1 MSREGSGAPRMRVAG
16 KESWWRAVLARD
28 SRRDGAFVY
37 AVGSTR
43 IYCRPS
49 CPARRPRREQVTFF
63 PAPEAAERAGFR
75 PCRRCRPREA
85 SAQDAQQERVL
96 RACRFIEA
104 NFEARLT
111 LAALSAELGVSPHH
125 LQRRFK
131 RVMGITPRQYAD
143 ACRLRVLKRRLRGGE
158 DVTTALYAAGYGS
171 SSRLYE
177 RAPAQLG
184 MTPATYRRGGRGTR
198 IGYTSVACRLGRLL
212 VAATERGICAVSLG
226 ESDATLEA
234 ALAREYPNAE
244 IHRDPTGVSRWV
256 GALLNHLHGR
266 QPHLNLPV
274 DVQATAFQRR
284 VWEVLRTIPY
294 GATRTYGEI
303 ARAVGRPKA
312 SRAVARVCAT
322 NPVAILVPCH
332 RVVRADGGLGGYR
345 WGLARKRALLDQER
359 TRGRLRASAHRR
371 RARREQAD
379 LGAA

>member
-1 MSREGSGAPRMRVAG
+1 MRVAG

-28 SRRDGAFVY
+28 TDSDGTFVY
-37 AVGSTR
+37 AVRSTR

-63 PAPEAAERAGFR
+63 LAPEAAERAGFR

-96 RACRFIEA
+96 RACRFIES

-125 LQRRFK
+125 LQRSFK
-131 RVMGITPRQYAD
+131 RVIGITPRQYAD
-143 ACRLRVLKRRLRGGE
+143 ACRLRVLKRRLRGEE

-184 MTPATYRRGGRGTR
+184 MTPATYRRGGHGMR

-244 IHRDPTGVSRWV
+244 IHRDRTGVSRWV
-256 GALLNHLHGR
+256 GALLALLHGR

-274 DVQATAFQRR
+274 DIQATAFQRR
-284 VWEVLRTIPY
+284 VWEVLRAIPY

-312 SRAVARVCAT
+312 SRGVARACAT

-359 TRGRLRASAHRR
+359 TRGGLRVSAHRR
-371 RARREQAD
+371 RARREGAN

>member
-1 MSREGSGAPRMRVAG
+1 MSREGSGAPRMRGAG

-28 SRRDGAFVY
+28 RRRDGVFVY
-37 AVGSTR
+37 AVRSTR

-125 LQRRFK
+125 LQRSFK

-184 MTPATYRRGGRGTR
+184 MTPATYRRGGRGMR
-198 IGYTSVACRLGRLL
+198 IGYTTVKCWLGRLL
-212 VAATERGICAVSLG
+212 VAATEQGICAVSLG

-234 ALAREYPNAE
+234 ALGREYPNAE

-312 SRAVARVCAT
+312 SRGVARVCAT

-345 WGLARKRALLDQER
+345 WGVPRKRALLDQER
-359 TRGRLRASAHRR
+359 TRGGLRAGAHRR
-371 RARREQAD
+371 RARREGAD